1 MVEKQRRAVVQNI
14 IKDLLD
20 SEIPEIQAMAKKLA
34 DQIKKLEEHSFKL
47 QDYVSQIE
55 NLATEEASALVE
67 SRISEILKDLDIAL
81 SELKQRSKKTPVAG
95 TEISAPTKKAKPVEK
110 VEREEIEVEEPEE
123 EEIVPRPGL
132 RPKPYSTPE
141 GYIIKK
147 SRH

>member
-1 MVEKQRRAVVQNI
+1 MVKKQRRDVVQDI
-14 IKDLLD
+14 IKNLLD

-34 DQIKKLEEHSFKL
+34 DQIKKLEEHSVKL

-81 SELKQRSKKTPVAG
+81 GELKRRSKKAPSAG
-95 TEISAPTKKAKPVEK
+95 LEISTPPKKAEAVEK
-110 VEREEIEVEEPEE
+110 VEREEREVEEPEAE
-123 EEIVPRPGL
+123 SILPRPRL
-132 RPKPYSTPE
+132 RPEAYSTPE
-141 GYIIKK
+141 GYVIKK